1 MNTYVVPIRIHRNQ
15 SLDLDHFQDYDIVP
29 PGGNVIG
36 NQVKGVS
43 ILDIPVDNKEVA
55 LF

>member
-1 MNTYVVPIRIHRNQ
+1 MNTYVIPSRISRDQ
-15 SLDLDHFQDYDIVP
+15 AFDLEHVQDNDVVP

-36 NQVKGVS
+36 NHVKGVS